1 MTVQERLPPGRYR
14 LRVDDYERLVE
25 AGAFGEAKT
34 ELIEGEVV
42 VLSPQFRPHGM
53 VKMDLYDELRDVL
66 RAQRSPFR
74 PVVEFSLAL
83 SPENMPDP
91 DILLTSQPRGPRAVP
106 LDSVPLVIEVA
117 DTTLAD
123 DLGVKLR
130 LYARFG
136 VPEYWVADVNARVI
150 HRMWSP
156 SVDRF
161 ARRDEVDFGEP
172 IASATINGLTIITS
186 SL

>member
-1 MTVQERLPPGRYR
+1 MTVQERLPPGKYR
-14 LRVDDYERLVE
+14 LRVEDYERLVE
-25 AGAFGEAKT
+25 AGAFGDART
-34 ELIEGEVV
+34 ELIEGEVI

-53 VKMDLYDELRDVL
+53 VKMDLYDQLRDVL
-66 RAQRSPFR
+66 RAQGSPFR

-83 SPENMPDP
+83 APDTMPDP
-91 DILLTSQPRGPRAVP
+91 DIMLTSEPRGPKAVP
-106 LDSVPLVIEVA
+106 RESVPLVIEVS

-136 VPEYWVADVNARVI
+136 IPEYWVADVNARVI

-156 SVDRF
+156 VAERYSQ
-161 ARRDEVDFGEP
+161 RDEVAFGQP
-172 IASATINGLTIITS
+172 TASTTIDGLLVDTS
-186 SL
+186 AL

>member
-1 MTVQERLPPGRYR
+1 MTAHERLRPGKYR
-14 LRVDDYERLVE
+14 LRVEDYERLVE
-25 AGAFGEAKT
+25 TGVFGEART
-34 ELIEGEVV
+34 ELIEGEVI
-42 VLSPQFRPHGM
+42 VLTPQFRPHGI
-53 VKMDLYDELRDVL
+53 VKMDLYDQLREML
-66 RAQRSPFR
+66 RAQGSSFR

-91 DILLTSQPRGPRAVP
+91 DIMLTSEPRGPRAVP
-106 LDSVPLVIEVA
+106 RESVPLVIEVS

-161 ARRDEVDFGEP
+161 ESSDEVMFGEP
-172 IASATINGLTIITS
+172 IASATIDGLTIKTDM
-186 SL
+186 L

>member
-1 MTVQERLPPGRYR
+1 MTIQERLTPGRYR
-14 LRVDDYERLVE
+14 LRVEDYERLVD
-25 AGAFGEAKT
+25 AGAFRDART
-34 ELIEGEVV
+34 ELIEGEVI

-66 RAQRSPFR
+66 RAQRSPLR

-91 DILLTSQPRGPRAVP
+91 DIMLTSEPRGPRAVP
-106 LDSVPLVIEVA
+106 RESVPLVVEVS

-136 VPEYWVADVNARVI
+136 IPEYWVADVNARVI

-156 SVDRF
+156 AVDRF
-161 ARRDEVDFGEP
+161 VYGDEVAFGDP
-172 IASATINGLTIITS
+172 IASATIGGLTISTS

>member
-14 LRVDDYERLVE
+14 LRVEDYERLVC
-25 AGAFGEAKT
+25 AGAFGEART

-66 RAQRSPFR
+66 RAQRSPLR
-74 PVVEFSLAL
+74 PVIEFSLAL

-91 DILLTSQPRGPRAVP
+91 DIMLTTQPRGTRAVP
-106 LDSVPLVIEVA
+106 RESVPLVIEVS

-130 LYARFG
+130 IYARFG
-136 VPEYWVADVNARVI
+136 IPEYWVADVNARVI

-156 SVDRF
+156 AVDRF
-161 ARRDEVDFGEP
+161 EQSDEVAFGDP
-172 IASATINGLTIITS
+172 IASATIDNLTISTS
-186 SL
+186 TL